1 MKVYSVPKFGGD
13 DALLRCGSSAQT
25 LETRLFSNYHAELHR
40 FCSNGVNVGISRMS
54 QNIREYW
61 GDPTLDVVAWLTRK
75 DTLLLHWRAELV
87 VLGQTV

>member
-1 MKVYSVPKFGGD
+1 LKVYRVPKFGGD
-13 DALLRCGSSAQT
+13 DVLPSWVVGAQT

-54 QNIREYW
+54 QNIREH
-61 GDPTLDVVAWLTRK
+61 GDPTLDVAAWLTRK